1 MSADNQPA
9 TQTEEGMDTDSD
21 NHNSVATEGSENITV
36 SSRAI
41 NPGEWTITR
50 ILRPHICT
58 EYRLCGSVVL

>member
-41 NPGEWTITR
+41 NPGEWTI
-50 ILRPHICT
+50 HA
-58 EYRLCGSVVL
+58 Y